1 MEDILKEFENSASS
15 AVNTLKEELK
25 GIRTGRANPGMIEN
39 MIVETY
45 GGTTK
50 LKLLEIASI
59 NNEGNTALVVTPFD
73 PSTSKDIEK
82 AIMTSPIGI
91 NPQIDGHKIILRI
104 PPLSEE
110 QRVKYTKLV
119 SQMTEDFKNKIRY
132 FRDDARKKLSRS
144 FDNKELTED
153 EKFRNEKTIDTRTT
167 SLNLEL
173 QSIREAK
180 EVEIMTV

>member
-39 MIVETY
+39 MVVETY

-50 LKLLEIASI
+50 LKLPEIATIS
-59 NNEGNTALVVTPFD
+59 NEGNTTLVIVPFD

-91 NPQIDGHKIILRI
+91 NPQIDGHKII
-104 PPLSEE
+104 
-110 QRVKYTKLV
+110 
-119 SQMTEDFKNKIRY
+119 
-132 FRDDARKKLSRS
+132 
-144 FDNKELTED
+144 
-153 EKFRNEKTIDTRTT
+153 
-167 SLNLEL
+167 
-173 QSIREAK
+173 
-180 EVEIMTV
+180 